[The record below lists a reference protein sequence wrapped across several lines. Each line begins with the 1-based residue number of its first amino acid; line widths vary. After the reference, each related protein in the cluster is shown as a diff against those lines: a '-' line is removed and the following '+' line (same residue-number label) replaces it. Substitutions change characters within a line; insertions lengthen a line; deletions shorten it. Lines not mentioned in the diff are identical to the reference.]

1 MTKQHPLHTQQFAT
15 EAAMGSAFYTW
26 AHNIYLH
33 LHGLLFHVP
42 NEIPR
47 AKGETKTDHMR
58 RIQHLK
64 AQGLVSGVP
73 DYVYMGEPAKNKPA
87 MLIELKLPNGT
98 VSPEQ
103 KRLHSAYQAAGL
115 EIHVVR
121 TFAEWEALIA
131 RIVA

>member
-1 MTKQHPLHTQQFAT
+1 
-15 EAAMGSAFYTW
+15 
-26 AHNIYLH
+26 
-33 LHGLLFHVP
+33 
-42 NEIPR
+42 
-47 AKGETKTDHMR
+47 MR

>member
-1 MTKQHPLHTQQFAT
+1 MSNPLHTQQFTT

-26 AHNIYLH
+26 AHNTYLH

-58 RIQHLK
+58 RIQYLK

-73 DYVYMGEPAKNKPA
+73 DYIYMGEPVKNKPA
-87 MLIELKLPNGT
+87 MLIELKLPKGT
-98 VSPEQ
+98 VTPEQ
-103 KRLHSAYQAAGL
+103 KRLHATYQAAGL